1 MYGVIQTTEK
11 SNSFDRW
18 VTGDRGFDIVK
29 AG

>member
-1 MYGVIQTTEK
+1 MHGVIQTTEK

-18 VTGDRGFDIVK
+18 ATSDRGFDIVK